1 MGVLV
6 YDPDESWRP
15 WSDGPGSEQDMAKW
29 RQPSPVMLGSHVMYR
44 HDAHG
49 DVTDAVVLDIRTQEL
64 DGYPTHAMHWPLGL
78 TVQLPPWPLLTL
90 DTVHG
95 IIRTRE
101 ARVRGSAGWLPLDW
115 HEPKAD
121 AA

>member
-1 MGVLV
+1 M

-15 WSDGPGSEQDMAKW
+15 WEQGPGGEQDMAKW
-29 RQPSPVMLGSHVMYR
+29 ANPSRVMLGSHVMYR

-49 DVTDAVVLDIRTQEL
+49 DVSDAVVLSIRVEEFA
-64 DGYPTHAMHWPLGL
+64 DYPIHAIHQPSGL
-78 TVQLPPWPLLTL
+78 LRRLPPWPLLTL
-90 DTVHG
+90 DTAYG

-101 ARVRGSAGWLPLDW
+101 ARVRGSAGWLPLGW
-115 HEPKAD
+115 HISRAE